1 MRRRIK
7 RRLFLMSMALAA
19 GASGQSHAQGGKNM
33 AGQGHHFGGDDADA
47 ALLLPDVGGSGTG
60 GSSSGFVDRIKRTIA
75 GLGEGAEART
85 ATSAAR
91 GWRLEMFQPEPR
103 PEMGGD
109 PRLEKAKHFGMAF
122 RMTF

>member
-19 GASGQSHAQGGKNM
+19 GASGQSHAQGGKNT
-33 AGQGHHFGGDDADA
+33 AGQGHHFGGDDPGA
-47 ALLLPDVGGSGTG
+47 AHLLPDVASSGSGG
-60 GSSSGFVDRIKRTIA
+60 FSSGFVDRIKQAIA
-75 GLGEGAEART
+75 GLGEGVEART
-85 ATSAAR
+85 APSAAR
-91 GWRLEMFQPEPR
+91 GWRLEMFQSEPR

-109 PRLEKAKHFGMAF
+109 PRLEKTKHFGMAF